1 MIFLLSD
8 WYQNVGYGLGTITP
22 ALKESQIPVYT
33 ISYTAE
39 ADTDAMKKLSE
50 VNEAATINADSEDIV
65 YKIKSLFNSQ
75 M

>member
-1 MIFLLSD
+1 M
-8 WYQNVGYGLGTITP
+8 NTIKP

-33 ISYTAE
+33 ISYTSD
-39 ADTDAMKKLSE
+39 ADKDAMRELSE
-50 VNEAATINADSEDIV
+50 INEAATINADSEDIV